1 MLRPF
6 SSYEYW
12 DSALCDKNDGIER
25 RNDDESGG
33 QSFVPLVC
41 DGIIEMQQIPKDKIG
56 YGDEYDMEANDDQ
69 GTNREIGDDIP
80 MDSA

>member
-12 DSALCDKNDGIER
+12 DSALCDKYDGIER

-41 DGIIEMQQIPKDKIG
+41 DGIIEMQQMFKGIIGNCDKD
-56 YGDEYDMEANDDQ
+56 DM
-69 GTNREIGDDIP
+69 
-80 MDSA
+80 

>member
-12 DSALCDKNDGIER
+12 DSALCDKYDGIER

-41 DGIIEMQQIPKDKIG
+41 DGIIEM
-56 YGDEYDMEANDDQ
+56 
-69 GTNREIGDDIP
+69 
-80 MDSA
+80 